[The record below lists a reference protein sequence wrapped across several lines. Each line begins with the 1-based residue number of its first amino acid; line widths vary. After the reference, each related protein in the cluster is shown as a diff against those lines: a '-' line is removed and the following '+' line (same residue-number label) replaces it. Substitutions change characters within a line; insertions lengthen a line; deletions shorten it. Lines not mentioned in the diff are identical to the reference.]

1 MAASWLTIAA
11 PYIPEILRLARP
23 LFTHT
28 PPPQADAGQ
37 RMRVDL
43 MSDQIDELQEA
54 ATQNAESIR
63 LLASDMQKTIEL
75 LQANSERMEK
85 RLIAAQRLA
94 LVAGTAAA
102 LAFCLA
108 AVALALR

>member
-1 MAASWLTIAA
+1 MAASWLTRTA

-37 RMRVDL
+37 RMRMDL
-43 MSDQIDELQEA
+43 MSDQIDELQQA
-54 ATQNAESIR
+54 ATQNADSIR

-75 LQANSERMEK
+75 LQANSERME
-85 RLIAAQRLA
+85 QRLLA
-94 LVAGTAAA
+94 MQRLVLVAATAAV
-102 LAFCLA
+102 LGFCLA